1 MDRSAI
7 DYQFLEQQCHVVRGN
22 REQAIYTIKGE
33 TLLDRQWME
42 RLLTMYQAEIKGLD
56 NQVAATY
63 YAASWRVL
71 CTAMQYMVSITHSRL
86 NFQLDNLTL
95 QIVPVNQFPTIFFV
109 LHDDT
114 ESAWPE
120 GEASQWRE
128 EQLGS
133 FYKETLRPVMEAA
146 ADVSKLPVTQLWGQL
161 PLGITYYLK
170 QLANKLESEEQRERL
185 WSDHEALKTFSADW
199 FGIKRNPFALKEILV
214 DNPYSPGEKVPLKPT
229 CCLAYRTETGLGY
242 CYSCPKLNK
251 QQREQKRDELL
262 QRKME
267 SSRK

>member
-22 REQAIYTIKGE
+22 KEQAIYTIQGE
-33 TLLDRQWME
+33 NLLDRQWLE
-42 RLLTMYQAEIKGLD
+42 RLLTMYQAEINGLD
-56 NQVAATY
+56 IQVAATY
-63 YAASWRVL
+63 FAASWRVL

-95 QIVPVNQFPTIFFV
+95 QIVPVHQFPTIFFV
-109 LHDDT
+109 VQDDT
-114 ESAWPE
+114 ESAWPN
-120 GEASQWRE
+120 GETSLWGE
-128 EQLGS
+128 ERLGS
-133 FYKETLRPVMEAA
+133 FYKETLRPVLEAA
-146 ADVSKLPVTQLWGQL
+146 ANVARLPVTQLWGQL

-185 WSDHEALKTFSADW
+185 WADHEALKTISTDW
-199 FGIKRNPFALKEILV
+199 FGVKRNPFALKEILV
-214 DNPYSPGEKVPLKPT
+214 DSPYSPGEKIPLKPT

-242 CYSCPKLNK
+242 CYSCPRLNK

-262 QRKME
+262 QRTME